1 MRCFM
6 DRCSAVSVTKNM
18 LSRVH
23 SCGRGV
29 LMARNHKRRG
39 PRVVTGFDEDSEA

>member
-23 SCGRGV
+23 SCGRADGTGITST
-29 LMARNHKRRG
+29 RRE
-39 PRVVTGFDEDSEA
+39 PHVVTGFDEDSEA